1 MRGTGQW
8 DCAVITPIRGI
19 PGDQSSTSHTYMTS
33 GADKVASGG
42 MIRKRRTR
50 FYVIFKT
57 IISIMVNR
65 LFIIG
70 YLLPDSFFLNPLK
83 KLTLDLPRVLTVQM
97 MFIPSMIVTEVWYDV
112 NDANDV
118 Q

>member
-1 MRGTGQW
+1 MLQEEGQQ
-8 DCAVITPIRGI
+8 DFMYFSR
-19 PGDQSSTSHTYMTS
+19 QSFQL
-33 GADKVASGG
+33 G
-42 MIRKRRTR
+42 
-50 FYVIFKT
+50 
-57 IISIMVNR
+57 SIGYLV
-65 LFIIG
+65 IG
-70 YLLPDSFFLNPLK
+70 YLLQDSFFLNPLK

>member
-1 MRGTGQW
+1 MLLQEEGQQDFMSFSRQLFQLW
-8 DCAVITPIRGI
+8 
-19 PGDQSSTSHTYMTS
+19 
-33 GADKVASGG
+33 
-42 MIRKRRTR
+42 
-50 FYVIFKT
+50 
-57 IISIMVNR
+57 SIDYSV
-65 LFIIG
+65 IG
-70 YLLPDSFFLNPLK
+70 YLLQDSFFLNPLK

>member
-1 MRGTGQW
+1 MLQEEGQQDFMSFSRQLFQLW
-8 DCAVITPIRGI
+8 
-19 PGDQSSTSHTYMTS
+19 
-33 GADKVASGG
+33 
-42 MIRKRRTR
+42 
-50 FYVIFKT
+50 
-57 IISIMVNR
+57 SIDYSV
-65 LFIIG
+65 IG
-70 YLLPDSFFLNPLK
+70 YLLQDSFFLNPLK

>member
-1 MRGTGQW
+1 MLQEEGQQDFMSFSRQLFQLW
-8 DCAVITPIRGI
+8 
-19 PGDQSSTSHTYMTS
+19 
-33 GADKVASGG
+33 
-42 MIRKRRTR
+42 
-50 FYVIFKT
+50 
-57 IISIMVNR
+57 SIDYLV
-65 LFIIG
+65 IG
-70 YLLPDSFFLNPLK
+70 YLLQDSFFLNPLK